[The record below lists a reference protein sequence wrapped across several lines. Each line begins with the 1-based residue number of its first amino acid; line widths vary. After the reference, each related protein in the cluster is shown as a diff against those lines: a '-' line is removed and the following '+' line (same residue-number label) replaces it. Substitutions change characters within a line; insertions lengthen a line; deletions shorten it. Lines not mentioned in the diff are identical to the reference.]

1 MEERRK
7 LEPFRLETFLLD
19 DFCSLKN
26 AQSGES
32 KELPVDPHPSACLGG
47 RGRSMP
53 ILFFSHSPHKI
64 GREAA
69 KAEAAAVNQQQ
80 FRMLGQDLCGILNFG
95 EPTISFRFSFLDDSF
110 YVLKV
115 EQARPEGPRLGFPA
129 PHYSP

>member
-1 MEERRK
+1 MERRK

-69 KAEAAAVNQQQ
+69 KAEAAAAVNQQQ

-95 EPTISFRFSFLDDSF
+95 EPTISFRFFS
-110 YVLKV
+110 
-115 EQARPEGPRLGFPA
+115 RMTHG
-129 PHYSP
+129 